1 MVNRLMAGTAA
12 ASSQSAAMSNCG
24 PGGASAGPASLE
36 RMNYVPRMLL
46 TAADL
51 TAEQE
56 YFRAKQRRHNRL
68 LHGWGVVCGCRV
80 TPAQP
85 APGQNTPP
93 DWTVVV
99 EPGYVLGP
107 QGDEILVDEP
117 ISVDL
122 SRQGMDGNAA
132 MPCGDTLDP
141 WCSNVRVDRRA
152 GETIYIAVAYAEC
165 PTRPVRVQ
173 PAGCGCDGGGC
184 EYSRIRDS
192 FVVRALSELPAGY
205 ANFQPP
211 GDPFPCPIDGVRECP
226 PCVTEPWVILATV
239 TFSGR
244 TIRQQDIDNTTYRR
258 YVAAFGDWW
267 FTCGAPPPTPTPTPT
282 PTPAPFVGLKVGAV
296 RFISAQNQ
304 VVFEMQ
310 DPNDDIFLR
319 AEDEVN
325 AIEVRF
331 VNASLNF
338 SSVVSG
344 RTFIVRDSRSGAVLP
359 GRITNMPDN
368 TVRWILAQGG
378 AFGQG
383 DFDATLVGD
392 GSVTISSQ
400 QNRRLDG
407 EPSQLPSGDNQEGGN
422 FRFAFNIRFQ

>member
-12 ASSQSAAMSNCG
+12 ASSLSATGNNCQ

-51 TAEQE
+51 TQEQA

-80 TPAQP
+80 TPAP
-85 APGQNTPP
+85 ATPGQNAPP
-93 DWTVVV
+93 DWTVVI

-117 ISVDL
+117 VVVDL

-132 MPCGDTLDP
+132 MPCGDVLDP

-173 PAGCGCDGGGC
+173 PAGCGCDGGQC

-192 FVVRALSELPAGY
+192 FAVRALSALPDSY

-211 GDPFPCPIDGVRECP
+211 GDPLACPSDGVRECP

-239 TFSGR
+239 TFGGR
-244 TIRQQDIDNTTYRR
+244 TIRSQDIDNTTYRR

-282 PTPAPFVGLKVGAV
+282 PTPQPGPQVGAV
-296 RFISAQNQ
+296 RFIGAQGQ

-310 DPNDDIFLR
+310 DPGDPIVLPLQQEINT
-319 AEDEVN
+319 
-325 AIEVRF
+325 IEVRF
-331 VNASLNF
+331 VNAGLNF
-338 SSVVSG
+338 DSVTAN
-344 RTFIVRDSRSGAVLP
+344 RTFTVRSATTPTPLP
-359 GRITNMPDN
+359 GRIVNRPDN
-368 TVRWILAQGG
+368 TVRWVLVQGG
-378 AFGQG
+378 AFTTG
-383 DFDATLVGD
+383 TYIVELVGD
-392 GSVTISSQ
+392 GSPAITSQ
-400 QNRRLDG
+400 QGRRLDG
-407 EPSQLPSGDNQEGGN
+407 EPTQLPSGNNQEGGT
-422 FRFAFNIRFQ
+422 FRFQFEINSP